1 MLAYKQNPSFTSHM
15 LKVQHFIMIL
25 FKLQLKQEE
34 ENLRTSLRNIEQLPC
49 IIGFSYTSLVKGVP
63 VQSQEKKALEL
74 SIRT

>member
-1 MLAYKQNPSFTSHM
+1 MLAYKQNPSFTSRM
-15 LKVQHFIMIL
+15 FKVQHFIMIL

-34 ENLRTSLRNIEQLPC
+34 ENLRTSLRNIKQLPC
-49 IIGFSYTSLVKGVP
+49 IVGFSYTSLVKGVA

>member
-1 MLAYKQNPSFTSHM
+1 
-15 LKVQHFIMIL
+15 MIL

-34 ENLRTSLRNIEQLPC
+34 ENLRTSLRNIKQLPC
-49 IIGFSYTSLVKGVP
+49 IVGFSYTSLVKGVA